1 MDARPAAGAPVLL
14 TGASG
19 YVGGRLLSR
28 LEEEGRRLR
37 CLARRPEELRARV
50 APGTEV
56 VGGDVRDDRALA
68 RAMEGVGVAFFLIHS
83 MHDRGGYAAADR
95 TAAERFGAA
104 ARAAG
109 VRRIVYLGGLGQG
122 DRLSEHLSSRREVGE
137 ILRASGV
144 ETIELRA
151 SIILGSGSLSFEMV
165 RALVDRLPAMVTPR
179 WVATRTQP
187 IAIEDVIE
195 YLVAAIDLEG
205 DDSGEPASRVF
216 EIGGPDAVSYG
227 DIMREYARQRGLR
240 RAMVPVP
247 VLTPRLSSLW
257 LGLVTPVYARVGREL
272 LEGLRNET
280 TVNHDAAL
288 EAFPV
293 RPRGLSEAIERALAN
308 EDHDFA
314 QTRWSDA
321 LSSSGPERSWGG
333 VRFGTRLVDSRATR
347 VPVPAAAAF
356 RPVRRIG
363 GTTGWYYADALW
375 HLRGLMD
382 LAVRGPGLRRGRRD
396 PEHLAVGET
405 VDWWRVER
413 YEPDRLLRLRAEMRL
428 PGRAW
433 LQFEIDE
440 DAGGSTIRQTALFD
454 PVGLGGLLYW
464 YALWPAHQLIFEGM
478 LRRIARAA
486 VQAGEEAAPAAPLA
500 AVRA

>member
-1 MDARPAAGAPVLL
+1 
-14 TGASG
+14 
-19 YVGGRLLSR
+19 
-28 LEEEGRRLR
+28 
-37 CLARRPEELRARV
+37 
-50 APGTEV
+50 
-56 VGGDVRDDRALA
+56 
-68 RAMEGVGVAFFLIHS
+68 
-83 MHDRGGYAAADR
+83 
-95 TAAERFGAA
+95 
-104 ARAAG
+104 
-109 VRRIVYLGGLGQG
+109 
-122 DRLSEHLSSRREVGE
+122 
-137 ILRASGV
+137 
-144 ETIELRA
+144 
-151 SIILGSGSLSFEMV
+151 MV

-195 YLVAAIDLEG
+195 YLAAAIELEG
-205 DDSGEPASRVF
+205 DASGEPASRVF

-240 RAMVPVP
+240 RVMVPVP

-333 VRFGTRLVDSRATR
+333 VRFGTRLVDSRTTR
-347 VPVPAAAAF
+347 VPVPAADAF
-356 RPVRRIG
+356 RPIRRIG

-433 LQFEIDE
+433 LQFEVDE

-454 PVGLGGLLYW
+454 PVGLGGLMYW

-478 LRRIARAA
+478 LHRIARAA
-486 VQAGEEAAPAAPLA
+486 VESAGEETVPGRPLA
-500 AVRA
+500 AARA